1 MEFLDKIIRFNVV
14 KQLYKNKY
22 RPEVNAVNIIDEC
35 LETLHFHKEDGN
47 KRDLYAHE
55 IVDRYKNKEI
65 CNDFNA
71 TEYKN
76 YTLEQYADFLDDNID
91 ILIYAI
97 GDMVK
102 VLNTLGIFDHRDI
115 GESSKLIGDL
125 IEIVADANLTKA
137 GKINQDGKLTKDT
150 EFVPPNEKILQLLKN
165 KVETRLKTL

>member
-1 MEFLDKIIRFNVV
+1 MEFLDKIIRFNVI

-35 LETLHFHKEDGN
+35 LETLHFHREDGD

-55 IVDRYKNKEI
+55 IVNRYKNDEI

-71 TEYKN
+71 TEFKN
-76 YTLEQYADFLDDNID
+76 YSLEQYADFLDDNID

-97 GDMVK
+97 GDIIK

-115 GESSKLIGDL
+115 GGAEKLIGEL

-137 GKINQDGKLTKDT
+137 GKINKDGKLEKDT
-150 EFVPPNEKILQLLKN
+150 EFVPPNEKILQLLKE
-165 KVETRLKTL
+165 KVEERLRTL